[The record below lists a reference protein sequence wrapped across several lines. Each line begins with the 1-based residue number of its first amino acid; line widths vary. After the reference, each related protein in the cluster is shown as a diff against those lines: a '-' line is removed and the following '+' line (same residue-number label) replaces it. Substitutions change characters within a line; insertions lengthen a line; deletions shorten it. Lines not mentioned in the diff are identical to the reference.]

1 MQKAPFNLTIIDP
14 DEYITRKS
22 CLPVS
27 SYIMY
32 ESSTERF
39 HPEGLFSEV
48 IFGQLGSSSRLY
60 KRGYMDLKTKVITPH
75 LFKQILSLKKVLFT
89 GILTSTT
96 YAYFDNESKMLIKTT
111 PDDPKGNTGYAFF
124 LSVLPKLMFVD
135 TGSVTT
141 RNKIALVEKYKDR
154 LFMDKM
160 IIIPAGVRDIK
171 IKNGR
176 PSSEAINKLYL
187 ALLSLANSMPEFET
201 EDPIYDTIRY
211 QIQMKVV
218 EIYDYLRNMMDGKH
232 GFGQGKYASRD
243 VVYSNRNVITAAVM
257 SDISSP
263 DSASMPSIDDV
274 IVPLYQGIKGASP
287 LVCHHLKNMF
297 FDTVFSAQNNTA
309 LLINTDTLETEYC
322 EVTDNDIRKYTTFE
336 GMEKIINDFRDAE
349 VHWKPFTI
357 NCIDDKG
364 KPVKKYLLLVYD
376 LGNKIYTFANKHD
389 FIEAFA
395 KKHRYRD
402 DHPSLAA
409 IGALGLT
416 PDSYMVEGSV
426 ACYAYG
432 CDVHTEDV
440 DIVVRPSV
448 HDSLSKRQDATPD
461 EFGDF
466 EITTEFGTVHVK
478 TKVFGITSDADY
490 NDIAKKSSIVI
501 GEHTYIS
508 PEEMYRRYKSIN
520 RIKDRNKI
528 EELSGIVVDE
538 TKIRPLY
545 TTELM
550 YIAGYS
556 ALFGKHCAATRYPV
570 NNIQSMA
577 IFKVHL
583 MSTTPSRNVQWFLP
597 SDLEVPAMQLPEY
610 PTLFSPVRV
619 SLTIHPSALELYG
632 GDHDGDTMTLN
643 ILLSDEANKEAAEYL
658 RSPSAMLN
666 SEGGLLY
673 GIKSGKSGHVDM
685 ALSFL
690 TYHQL
695 SK

>member
-1 MQKAPFNLTIIDP
+1 
-14 DEYITRKS
+14 
-22 CLPVS
+22 
-27 SYIMY
+27 
-32 ESSTERF
+32 
-39 HPEGLFSEV
+39 
-48 IFGQLGSSSRLY
+48 
-60 KRGYMDLKTKVITPH
+60 
-75 LFKQILSLKKVLFT
+75 
-89 GILTSTT
+89 
-96 YAYFDNESKMLIKTT
+96 MLIKTT

-124 LSVLPKLMFVD
+124 LSVLPKLVFVD

-263 DSASMPSIDDV
+263 DSTSMPSIDDV

-583 MSTTPSRNVQWFLP
+583 MSTTPSRNVNWFLP

-610 PTLFSPVRV
+610 PILFSPVRV

>member
-1 MQKAPFNLTIIDP
+1 
-14 DEYITRKS
+14 
-22 CLPVS
+22 
-27 SYIMY
+27 
-32 ESSTERF
+32 
-39 HPEGLFSEV
+39 
-48 IFGQLGSSSRLY
+48 
-60 KRGYMDLKTKVITPH
+60 MDLKTKVITPH
-75 LFKQILSLKKVLFT
+75 LFKQILSLKKVLFS

-124 LSVLPKLMFVD
+124 LSVLPKLVFVD

-218 EIYDYLRNMMDGKH
+218 EIYDYLRNMMDDKH

-263 DSASMPSIDDV
+263 DSTSMPSIDDV

-336 GMEKIINDFRDAE
+336 GMEKIINDFRDAD

-364 KPVKKYLLLVYD
+364 KPVKKYLQLVYD
-376 LGNKIYTFANKHD
+376 LGNRIYMFANKHD

-409 IGALGLT
+409 IGILGLT
-416 PDSYMVEGSV
+416 PDSYAIEGSV

-432 CDVHTEDV
+432 CDVHTGDI
-440 DIVVRPSV
+440 DIVVRPSTYA
-448 HDSLSKRQDATPD
+448 SLSKRDDAKFD

-466 EITTEFGTVHVK
+466 EITTEICNVHIK
-478 TKVFGITSDADY
+478 MKVFGITSDADY
-490 NDIAKKSSIVI
+490 NNIVKNSSIVI

-528 EELSGIVVDE
+528 KELSGIVVDE

-550 YIAGYS
+550 YIAGYT
-556 ALFGKHCAATRYPV
+556 ALYGKHCTATRYPV

-577 IFKVHL
+577 VFKVHL
-583 MSTTPSRNVQWFLP
+583 MSTTPSRNVQWYIP
-597 SDLEVPAMQLPEY
+597 SDLEVPSMNLPEY
-610 PTLFSPVRV
+610 PTLFSSVRV
-619 SLTIHPSALELYG
+619 SLTIHPSALELYN

-695 SK
+695 PK

>member
-1 MQKAPFNLTIIDP
+1 
-14 DEYITRKS
+14 
-22 CLPVS
+22 
-27 SYIMY
+27 
-32 ESSTERF
+32 
-39 HPEGLFSEV
+39 
-48 IFGQLGSSSRLY
+48 
-60 KRGYMDLKTKVITPH
+60 
-75 LFKQILSLKKVLFT
+75 
-89 GILTSTT
+89 
-96 YAYFDNESKMLIKTT
+96 
-111 PDDPKGNTGYAFF
+111 
-124 LSVLPKLMFVD
+124 
-135 TGSVTT
+135 
-141 RNKIALVEKYKDR
+141 
-154 LFMDKM
+154 MDKM

-583 MSTTPSRNVQWFLP
+583 MSTTPSRNVNWFLP

>member
-1 MQKAPFNLTIIDP
+1 
-14 DEYITRKS
+14 
-22 CLPVS
+22 
-27 SYIMY
+27 
-32 ESSTERF
+32 
-39 HPEGLFSEV
+39 
-48 IFGQLGSSSRLY
+48 
-60 KRGYMDLKTKVITPH
+60 MDLKTKVITPH

-309 LLINTDTLETEYC
+309 LLINPDTLETEYC

-336 GMEKIINDFRDAE
+336 GMEKIINDFRDPE

-364 KPVKKYLLLVYD
+364 NYQTQIEQVKVVTRNPSKCFDYCSSRDISGLFKLD
-376 LGNKIYTFANKHD
+376 N
-389 FIEAFA
+389 IEA
-395 KKHRYRD
+395 
-402 DHPSLAA
+402 SLNHKLY
-409 IGALGLT
+409 IKL
-416 PDSYMVEGSV
+416 D
-426 ACYAYG
+426 
-432 CDVHTEDV
+432 
-440 DIVVRPSV
+440 
-448 HDSLSKRQDATPD
+448 LS
-461 EFGDF
+461 
-466 EITTEFGTVHVK
+466 
-478 TKVFGITSDADY
+478 TKVEI
-490 NDIAKKSSIVI
+490 
-501 GEHTYIS
+501 
-508 PEEMYRRYKSIN
+508 
-520 RIKDRNKI
+520 
-528 EELSGIVVDE
+528 
-538 TKIRPLY
+538 
-545 TTELM
+545 
-550 YIAGYS
+550 
-556 ALFGKHCAATRYPV
+556 C
-570 NNIQSMA
+570 
-577 IFKVHL
+577 
-583 MSTTPSRNVQWFLP
+583 
-597 SDLEVPAMQLPEY
+597 
-610 PTLFSPVRV
+610 
-619 SLTIHPSALELYG
+619 
-632 GDHDGDTMTLN
+632 
-643 ILLSDEANKEAAEYL
+643 
-658 RSPSAMLN
+658 
-666 SEGGLLY
+666 
-673 GIKSGKSGHVDM
+673 
-685 ALSFL
+685 
-690 TYHQL
+690 
-695 SK
+695 

>member
-1 MQKAPFNLTIIDP
+1 
-14 DEYITRKS
+14 
-22 CLPVS
+22 
-27 SYIMY
+27 
-32 ESSTERF
+32 
-39 HPEGLFSEV
+39 
-48 IFGQLGSSSRLY
+48 
-60 KRGYMDLKTKVITPH
+60 
-75 LFKQILSLKKVLFT
+75 
-89 GILTSTT
+89 
-96 YAYFDNESKMLIKTT
+96 
-111 PDDPKGNTGYAFF
+111 
-124 LSVLPKLMFVD
+124 
-135 TGSVTT
+135 
-141 RNKIALVEKYKDR
+141 
-154 LFMDKM
+154 M
-160 IIIPAGVRDIK
+160 I
-171 IKNGR
+171 
-176 PSSEAINKLYL
+176 
-187 ALLSLANSMPEFET
+187 
-201 EDPIYDTIRY
+201 
-211 QIQMKVV
+211 
-218 EIYDYLRNMMDGKH
+218 
-232 GFGQGKYASRD
+232 
-243 VVYSNRNVITAAVM
+243 
-257 SDISSP
+257 
-263 DSASMPSIDDV
+263 
-274 IVPLYQGIKGASP
+274 
-287 LVCHHLKNMF
+287 
-297 FDTVFSAQNNTA
+297 
-309 LLINTDTLETEYC
+309 
-322 EVTDNDIRKYTTFE
+322 
-336 GMEKIINDFRDAE
+336 
-349 VHWKPFTI
+349 
-357 NCIDDKG
+357 
-364 KPVKKYLLLVYD
+364 
-376 LGNKIYTFANKHD
+376 
-389 FIEAFA
+389 
-395 KKHRYRD
+395 
-402 DHPSLAA
+402 
-409 IGALGLT
+409 
-416 PDSYMVEGSV
+416 EGSV

-432 CDVHTEDV
+432 CDVQTGDV

-528 EELSGIVVDE
+528 KELSGIVVDE

-545 TTELM
+545 TVELM

-610 PTLFSPVRV
+610 PILFSPVRV
-619 SLTIHPSALELYG
+619 SLTIHPSALELYN

>member
-1 MQKAPFNLTIIDP
+1 
-14 DEYITRKS
+14 
-22 CLPVS
+22 
-27 SYIMY
+27 
-32 ESSTERF
+32 
-39 HPEGLFSEV
+39 
-48 IFGQLGSSSRLY
+48 
-60 KRGYMDLKTKVITPH
+60 
-75 LFKQILSLKKVLFT
+75 
-89 GILTSTT
+89 
-96 YAYFDNESKMLIKTT
+96 
-111 PDDPKGNTGYAFF
+111 
-124 LSVLPKLMFVD
+124 
-135 TGSVTT
+135 
-141 RNKIALVEKYKDR
+141 
-154 LFMDKM
+154 MDKM

-583 MSTTPSRNVQWFLP
+583 MSTTPSRNVNWFLP

-695 SK
+695 PK

>member
-1 MQKAPFNLTIIDP
+1 
-14 DEYITRKS
+14 
-22 CLPVS
+22 
-27 SYIMY
+27 
-32 ESSTERF
+32 
-39 HPEGLFSEV
+39 
-48 IFGQLGSSSRLY
+48 
-60 KRGYMDLKTKVITPH
+60 MDLKTKVITPH

-124 LSVLPKLMFVD
+124 LSVLPKLVFVD

-263 DSASMPSIDDV
+263 DSTSMPSIDDV

-409 IGALGLT
+409 IGVLGLT

-508 PEEMYRRYKSIN
+508 PEEMYRRLFPADSQ
-520 RIKDRNKI
+520 D
-528 EELSGIVVDE
+528 
-538 TKIRPLY
+538 PLMRV
-545 TTELM
+545 LP
-550 YIAGYS
+550 
-556 ALFGKHCAATRYPV
+556 AA
-570 NNIQSMA
+570 
-577 IFKVHL
+577 
-583 MSTTPSRNVQWFLP
+583 
-597 SDLEVPAMQLPEY
+597 E
-610 PTLFSPVRV
+610 
-619 SLTIHPSALELYG
+619 
-632 GDHDGDTMTLN
+632 
-643 ILLSDEANKEAAEYL
+643 LLSAP
-658 RSPSAMLN
+658 SPS
-666 SEGGLLY
+666 EGPLRASKTGLCP
-673 GIKSGKSGHVDM
+673 GPDRPPGNPP
-685 ALSFL
+685 
-690 TYHQL
+690 
-695 SK
+695 